1 MTRSRKSG
9 LIKDYEPLIRD
20 KVTNFCKQYPR
31 ANREHVLSEAVLL
44 ASKALRRIPTL
55 SAAIDSGHC

>member
-1 MTRSRKSG
+1 MGNIKDDPAYDPFPKSD

-44 ASKALRRIPTL
+44 ASKTL
-55 SAAIDSGHC
+55 QKFRP